1 MGGNFIWLNFDKLIG
16 YLIVFVFINLFE
28 ILGKWMIDSGN
39 DIDWSDF
46 VEGIVLYVFDV
57 EL

>member
-1 MGGNFIWLNFDKLIG
+1 MLKFNCIG
-16 YLIVFVFINLFE
+16 FLFIVFVFINLFE